1 MSRPTLVRDLM
12 RHLAVAPQDMWFREM
27 VRLIRDR
34 STDCLAVV
42 DARGRLVGVVT
53 EEDLLLKLMRRWL
66 ESRAAESESRARRAE
81 RRKAAGA
88 TAREVMTEPVLTADP
103 ALPATE
109 AARLMRDRN
118 VRHLLVVDRDGR
130 PAGVVHRADLL
141 APLLRPDEEIRQ
153 DVEDLLARRLRAR
166 ADAVSV
172 HVENGVVVLE
182 RNRAVDLL
190 LQDLLR
196 DVEGVEGVLAARAA
210 GDPAHDRWEWSPG
223 PRGERG

>member
-1 MSRPTLVRDLM
+1 MSRSTLVRDVM
-12 RHLAVAPQDMWFREM
+12 RRPTVAPQDMWFREM
-27 VRLIRDR
+27 VRLTRDR
-34 STDCLAVV
+34 STDCLAIV
-42 DARGRLVGVVT
+42 DTRGRLVGVVT
-53 EEDLLLKLMRRWL
+53 EEDLLIKLMRPWL

-81 RRKAAGA
+81 RRKAAGV
-88 TAREVMTEPVLTADP
+88 TAREVMTEPVHMADP
-103 ALPATE
+103 TLPAAE
-109 AARLMRDRN
+109 AGPLMRDRN

-190 LQDLLR
+190 LQDLLC

-210 GDPAHDRWEWSPG
+210 GDPG
-223 PRGERG
+223 P